1 MLNRTSSILCAA
13 ALLLSACSGGGASG
27 AADSSQRLELRP
39 KESLA
44 PFLGTEV
51 RVLPAAEHGA
61 WMIDAASSELARVAN
76 GLGGSTECL
85 LLNGLPRRVWLPIRE
100 GERFNEVRLSVLAQT
115 TERIVLIA
123 MSDQKPVAKS
133 KELLAPRS
141 RTPVPVT
148 FSMPELDS
156 IEGVDTLVVDF
167 LGGTTRPGLASV
179 ELRQKAPASFFPD
192 PNKGAMPLVLSSSLP
207 ETRTGYALTAGGE
220 LEVQISLKGD
230 EVLRFEHGAPSI
242 HGSQGEGTLSF
253 EVNYADMDLF
263 DFEIGYRNRQWRIP
277 NGTLWE
283 SVELKLPDITTE
295 ATISFS
301 LEGTTKDAVHLIANP
316 RLVHAGTNPQTVLLI
331 TSDTHRADHLGTH
344 AFGLVKTPALVGLA
358 ERGVLFEDT
367 FCATNI
373 TNPSHMALL
382 TGLEVRDHQIV
393 NNGTPI
399 TRDAATLAEA
409 FQAAGWRT
417 LGCVSVNHLS
427 DKNSGLGQGFDR
439 LLSPPDSTR
448 SVVETMA
455 ELERAMK
462 DFEGEPLFCWLHV
475 FDAHSPYEPPA
486 PFDRAHYSKTKN
498 PRDPSRQLAY
508 PGKFLPVSMR
518 GVTDMEW
525 PVAQYK
531 GEIDFLDTQL
541 AILFELPRFQESVI
555 AFTADHGE
563 CFGAHGV
570 YWDHSGVYPDTV
582 HVPLIMS
589 WPGAPRGERTLSP
602 VSQLDV
608 GRTLLN
614 LAGLKS
620 ASFPGRDLR
629 WAIDTPEDTRP
640 RFALSSHGYSASL
653 SLDGWF
659 CVLNLRGH
667 QGATE
672 TQPFIAHSVE
682 LYHRAEDLACS
693 TDLLKG
699 APSNEELTRA
709 KQMRAEIINW
719 LSSAPEQGLGGAT
732 DASSERVANLAAL
745 GYAGEEGAR
754 VEGEA
759 WFPSTCS
766 AGANGAPCEQCA
778 PFN

>member
-1 MLNRTSSILCAA
+1 MTKAIHIFSALALILSSCG
-13 ALLLSACSGGGASG
+13 SDDASNAG
-27 AADSSQRLELRP
+27 VASQRLEL
-39 KESLA
+39 KLQGEASS
-44 PFLGTEV
+44 TTSDEV
-51 RVLPAAEHGA
+51 RLITAAEHA
-61 WMIDAASSELARVAN
+61 SWMIDAESSHFGKVGN
-76 GLGGSTECL
+76 GEGNNTQCL
-85 LLNGLPRRVWLPIRE
+85 FLNGIPRRVWIPIQE
-100 GERFNEVRLSVLAQT
+100 GERFNEVHLSIFAPSS
-115 TERIVLIA
+115 ERIALIA
-123 MSDQKPVAKS
+123 MRDQKPVAKTT
-133 KELLAPRS
+133 ELLAPRS
-141 RTPVPVT
+141 RTPSTLT

-156 IEGVDTLVVDF
+156 IGAVDTLVVDF
-167 LGGTTRPGLASV
+167 LGGTTRPGLVSA
-179 ELRQKAPASFFPD
+179 ELRSKSAASFFPD
-192 PNKGAMPLVLSSSLP
+192 PSEGAMPLVLSSSLP
-207 ETRTGYALTAGGE
+207 ETRTGYALSAGRE
-220 LEVQISLKGD
+220 LEVKISLKGD

-242 HGSQGEGTLSF
+242 HGSQGQGRLAVEAEYSDNTLLRSASG
-253 EVNYADMDLF
+253 ERGRMT
-263 DFEIGYRNRQWRIP
+263 GIP
-277 NGTLWE
+277 KGTLWKSFE
-283 SVELKLPDITTE
+283 MSLSGATGET
-295 ATISFS
+295 TISFS
-301 LEGTTKDAVHLIANP
+301 LEDTAEGAVHLIANP
-316 RLVHAGTNPQTVLLI
+316 RVVPADTSPQTVLLI

-344 AFGLVKTPALVGLA
+344 AYGLVKTPALVGLA

-455 ELERAMK
+455 ELKRAMS

-498 PRDPSRQLAY
+498 PRDPAQQLAY
-508 PGKFLPVSMR
+508 SGKFLPVSMR

-541 AILFELPRFQESVI
+541 ATLFELPRFQEGVI

-570 YWDHSGVYPDTV
+570 YWDHAGVYPDTV

-589 WPGAPRGERTLSP
+589 WPGAPKGERTLSP
-602 VSQLDV
+602 VRQLDV

-614 LAGLKS
+614 LAGLEG
-620 ASFPGRDLR
+620 APFPGRDLR

-667 QGATE
+667 QSTTE
-672 TQPFIAHSVE
+672 TRPFIAHSVE
-682 LYHRAEDLACS
+682 LYHREVDLACS
-693 TDLLKG
+693 EDLLQLE
-699 APSNEELTRA
+699 PTPELLQRA
-709 KQMRAEIINW
+709 KQMRTEIIDW
-719 LSSAPEQGLGGAT
+719 LSSSPKDGLGGAT
-732 DASSERVANLAAL
+732 DASNERVAALAAL

-754 VEGEA
+754 AEGEA
-759 WFPSTCS
+759 WFPIQCTSGVDGASCEHCS
-766 AGANGAPCEQCA
+766 
-778 PFN
+778 PFD

>member
-1 MLNRTSSILCAA
+1 
-13 ALLLSACSGGGASG
+13 
-27 AADSSQRLELRP
+27 
-39 KESLA
+39 
-44 PFLGTEV
+44 
-51 RVLPAAEHGA
+51 
-61 WMIDAASSELARVAN
+61 MIDAASSDLARVAN
-76 GLGGSTECL
+76 GSGGSTECL
-85 LLNGLPRRVWLPIRE
+85 LLNGMPRRVWLPIRK

-115 TERIVLIA
+115 SERIVLIA

-133 KELLAPRS
+133 KELQAPKS
-141 RTPVPVT
+141 KTPVPVT

-156 IEGVDTLVVDF
+156 LEKIDTLVVDF
-167 LGGTTRPGLASV
+167 LGGTTKPGLVSA
-179 ELRQKAPASFFPD
+179 ELLLKAPASFYPD
-192 PNKGAMPLVLSSSLP
+192 ASEGAMPLVLSSSLP
-207 ETRTGYALTAGGE
+207 ETRTGYALTAEAE
-220 LEVQISLKGD
+220 LEVQVTLRGD

-263 DFEIGYRNRQWRIP
+263 EFEIGYRNRQWRIP

-283 SVELKLPDITTE
+283 SVELKLPDVTTE

-316 RLVHAGTNPQTVLLI
+316 RLVRTDTTPQTVLLI

-344 AFGLVKTPALVGLA
+344 AFGLVKTPALVELA

-409 FQAAGWRT
+409 FQAEGWRT

-448 SVVETMA
+448 SVVETMT

-462 DFEGEPLFCWLHV
+462 DFEGESLFCWLHV

-486 PFDRAHYSKTKN
+486 PFDRAHYPKTKN
-498 PRDPSRQLAY
+498 PRDPARQLAY

-541 AILFELPRFQESVI
+541 AELFKFPRFQESVI

-582 HVPLIMS
+582 HVPLIIS
-589 WPGAPRGERTLSP
+589 WPGAPSGTRTLSP
-602 VSQLDV
+602 VSQLDL

-614 LAGLKS
+614 LASLESTG
-620 ASFPGRDLR
+620 FPGRDLR
-629 WAIDTPEDTRP
+629 WALDTPEDTRP

-653 SLDGWF
+653 SNDGWF

-667 QGATE
+667 QSATE
-672 TQPFIAHSVE
+672 TKPFIAHSLE

-693 TDLLKG
+693 TNLLKSTPTPEVL
-699 APSNEELTRA
+699 ARA

-745 GYAGEEGAR
+745 GYMGEEGAR
-754 VEGEA
+754 NEGEA
-759 WFPSTCS
+759 WFPRPCT
-766 AGANGAPCEQCA
+766 AGPNGTVCQECA
-778 PFN
+778 PFE

>member
-1 MLNRTSSILCAA
+1 MLNRTTSILCAS
-13 ALLLSACSGGGASG
+13 ALLFSACGGGEAAKSG
-27 AADSSQRLELRP
+27 DPTTRLELRP
-39 KESLA
+39 IKDATPLQSKS
-44 PFLGTEV
+44 V
-51 RVLPAAEHGA
+51 RVIPASEHGD
-61 WMIDAASSELARVAN
+61 WMVDAVSSELTNVSN
-76 GLGGSTECL
+76 GLGGTSECL

-100 GERFNEVRLSVLAQT
+100 GERFNEVRLSVLAQSS
-115 TERIVLIA
+115 ERIILIA

-133 KELLAPRS
+133 RELLAPKS

-156 IEGVDTLVVDF
+156 IEGIDTLVVDF
-167 LGGTTRPGLASV
+167 LGGTTRPGIASA
-179 ELRQKAPASFFPD
+179 ELRLKSSASFYPD
-192 PNKGAMPLVLSSSLP
+192 PHEGAMPLVLSSALP
-207 ETRTGYALTAGGE
+207 ETRTGYALTAGRE
-220 LEVQISLKGD
+220 LKVQITLKGD

-242 HGSQGEGTLSF
+242 HGSQGQGQLWIEANSPHGERSHMT
-253 EVNYADMDLF
+253 D
-263 DFEIGYRNRQWRIP
+263 IP
-277 NGTLWE
+277 KGTLWE
-283 SVELKLPDITTE
+283 PYEMELSGVTGET
-295 ATISFS
+295 TISFS
-301 LEGTTKDAVHLIANP
+301 LEETVEGAVHLIANP
-316 RLVHAGTNPQTVLLI
+316 RVVPADASPQTVLLI

-344 AFGLVKTPALVGLA
+344 AFGLVKTPALVELA

-417 LGCVSVNHLS
+417 LGCVSVNHLA

-439 LLSPPDSTR
+439 LLTPPESTR

-455 ELERAMK
+455 ELKYAMS

-498 PRDPSRQLAY
+498 PRDPSQQLAY

-525 PVAQYK
+525 PVAQYR

-541 AILFELPRFQESVI
+541 ATLFELPRFQESVI

-589 WPGAPRGERTLSP
+589 WPDAPKGERTLSP
-602 VSQLDV
+602 VRQLDL

-614 LAGLKS
+614 LAGLETAK
-620 ASFPGRDLR
+620 FPGRDLR
-629 WAIDTPEDTRP
+629 WALDTPEDTRP

-682 LYHRAEDLACS
+682 LYHREEDLACS

-699 APSNEELTRA
+699 APSNEELARA
-709 KQMRAEIINW
+709 KQMRAEILNW

-745 GYAGEEGAR
+745 GYMGEEGAR
-754 VEGEA
+754 AAGEA
-759 WFPSTCS
+759 WFPSPCA
-766 AGANGAPCEQCA
+766 AGANGAACEECA
-778 PFN
+778 LFD

>member
-1 MLNRTSSILCAA
+1 
-13 ALLLSACSGGGASG
+13 
-27 AADSSQRLELRP
+27 
-39 KESLA
+39 
-44 PFLGTEV
+44 
-51 RVLPAAEHGA
+51 
-61 WMIDAASSELARVAN
+61 MIDAASSDLARVSN
-76 GLGGSTECL
+76 GSGGNTECL
-85 LLNGLPRRVWLPIRE
+85 LLNGMPRRVWLPIRE

-115 TERIVLIA
+115 SERIVLIA

-133 KELLAPRS
+133 KELQAPKS
-141 RTPVPVT
+141 RTPISVT
-148 FSMPELDS
+148 FSMPGLASLEE
-156 IEGVDTLVVDF
+156 IDTLVVDF
-167 LGGTTRPGLASV
+167 LGGTTKPGIASA
-179 ELRQKAPASFFPD
+179 ELLLTPPASFYPD
-192 PNKGAMPLVLSSSLP
+192 ASEGAMPLMLSSSLP
-207 ETRTGYALTAGGE
+207 ETRTGYALSAEAE
-220 LEVQISLKGD
+220 LEVQVTLRGD

-253 EVNYADMDLF
+253 EVNYADMELF

-283 SVELKLPDITTE
+283 SVELKLPDVTTE

-316 RLVHAGTNPQTVLLI
+316 RLVHTDTTPQTVLLI

-344 AFGLVKTPALVGLA
+344 AFGLVKTPALVELA

-409 FQAAGWRT
+409 FQAEGWRT

-455 ELERAMK
+455 ELERAMN
-462 DFEGEPLFCWLHV
+462 DFEGESLFCWLHV

-486 PFDRAHYSKTKN
+486 PFDRAHYPKTKN
-498 PRDPSRQLAY
+498 PRDPARQLAY

-518 GVTDMEW
+518 GITDMEW

-541 AILFELPRFQESVI
+541 AELFKFPRFQESVV

-582 HVPLIMS
+582 HVPLIIS
-589 WPGAPRGERTLSP
+589 WPGAPSGTRTLSP
-602 VSQLDV
+602 VSQLDL

-614 LAGLKS
+614 LASLES
-620 ASFPGRDLR
+620 TAFPGRDLR
-629 WAIDTPEDTRP
+629 WALDTPEDTRP

-653 SLDGWF
+653 SNDGWF

-667 QGATE
+667 QSATE
-672 TQPFIAHSVE
+672 TKPFIAHSLE

-693 TDLLKG
+693 RDLLKSTPTPEIL
-699 APSNEELTRA
+699 ARA

-745 GYAGEEGAR
+745 GYMGEEGAR
-754 VEGEA
+754 NEGEA
-759 WFPSTCS
+759 WFPRPCT
-766 AGANGAPCEQCA
+766 AGPNGTVCEECA
-778 PFN
+778 PFE